1 MRHRVLAAM
10 VLVCLCGAG
19 SALAAGAS
27 SVSSPPNSYTGN
39 FAVAGATGSNAR
51 PAAVALSE
59 TLGMS
64 STTQGNV
71 GAPLVDIKTTTY
83 GVKAPNGGMFP
94 KCTVA
99 QISANNGNNGKWN
112 AVCSKGSLVA
122 TGTVTAALTSPSANL
137 AGPGAPCKLGLWVYN
152 GGAGKLT
159 FFFTTTPSQ
168 CDGLTTGDAAPWL
181 GKVSESG
188 KYLVTNVPEP
198 ADVSYNAGNIGLFG
212 SLESEVLHFKKLSI
226 KKGGKVYPYIESTGC
241 TNHARPFTVT
251 YTATQSNSGSPTE
264 AVGTVKGKAAC

>member
-1 MRHRVLAAM
+1 MRHRVLLAV

-19 SALAAGAS
+19 SALAAAG

-39 FAVAGATGSNAR
+39 FAVSGAAGSNAR
-51 PAAVALSE
+51 PTAVALSE

-83 GVKAPNGGMFP
+83 GVKAPNAGMFP

-112 AVCSKGSLVA
+112 AVCPKGSLVA
-122 TGTVTAALTSPSANL
+122 TGSVTAALTSPSSNL
-137 AGPGAPCKLGLWVYN
+137 AGPGAPCQLGLWVYN
-152 GGAGKLT
+152 GGPHKLT
-159 FFFTTTPSQ
+159 FFFTTAPAQ
-168 CDGLTTGDAAPWL
+168 CDGLTTGDAAPWQ
-181 GKVSESG
+181 GTVSEAG

-212 SLESEVLHFKKLSI
+212 SLETEVLHFKKLTV
-226 KKGGKVYPYIESTGC
+226 KKGHKVYPYIESTGC
-241 TNHARPFTVT
+241 TKHSRPFTIT

-264 AVGTVKGKAAC
+264 AVGTVKGTAKC